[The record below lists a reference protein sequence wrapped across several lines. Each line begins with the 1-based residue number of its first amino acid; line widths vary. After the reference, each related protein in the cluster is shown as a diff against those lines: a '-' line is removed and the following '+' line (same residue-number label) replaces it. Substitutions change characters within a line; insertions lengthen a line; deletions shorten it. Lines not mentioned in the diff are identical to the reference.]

1 MDFFSLA
8 PPLPLAPEGRCPMS
22 KPSEAT
28 IAYDG
33 PDLFVF
39 VDGIKIAK
47 RGHPETP
54 EAGTW
59 ISLEPGFA
67 VYDDPAEGSITIEFN
82 GERTPPH

>member
-1 MDFFSLA
+1 
-8 PPLPLAPEGRCPMS
+8 MS

-33 PDLFVF
+33 QDLFVF

-47 RGHPETP
+47 RGHPGTP
-54 EAGTW
+54 EAGSW
-59 ISLEPGFA
+59 ISLERGFA

-82 GERTPPH
+82 GERTTQ